1 MLAVQLR
8 TTIIDVGPGEGGST
22 GFAVPRRRR
31 ASDTLSALTGVA
43 VRVERAQSLAGRII
57 GPYRILDLLG
67 AGGMGEVYTARDQHL
82 ERDVAI
88 KVLPEAFTHDHERI

>member
-1 MLAVQLR
+1 MSAPARGAQQALRFQGDAALAIHCQR
-8 TTIIDVGPGEGGST
+8 SPES
-22 GFAVPRRRR
+22 R
-31 ASDTLSALTGVA
+31 